1 MTADRRPAARTPSAR
16 KTTTAR
22 RTSRRTGAQA
32 RSRRGAGT
40 RPRRRTPTVAA
51 GVGTALG
58 LLVVTWLLDLSG
70 PVRIGVLVLAAILA
84 LAFWALRRQ
93 GTDLTGVPRGHEG
106 TLTAPIPPTDQ
117 P

>member
-1 MTADRRPAARTPSAR
+1 M
-16 KTTTAR
+16 
-22 RTSRRTGAQA
+22 
-32 RSRRGAGT
+32 
-40 RPRRRTPTVAA
+40 AA

-106 TLTAPIPPTDQ
+106 TLTAPMPPTDQ